1 MEAPLTIQ
9 HLPKAILHVDAD
21 AFFAACEQSRNP
33 SLKGRPVITGKE
45 RGIVASMSYEAKARG
60 VKRAMRLS
68 DVRKLCPEA
77 VCLPS
82 DYETYSLLSKRMF
95 AIVRRYTPDVEEYSI
110 DECFADLTGLQR
122 PLGMPYQQIAA
133 RIKRDLDGELGFTFS
148 MGLGPTKVV
157 AKLAS
162 KQNKPDGLTCIP
174 GYDIHRY
181 LAHMPV
187 DQLWGVGEQTRAYLA
202 KHNIRTALEFARQSE
217 TWIRR
222 HLTKP
227 HYEIWQELHGQSV
240 RPLDTKEKEEYQS
253 IQKFK
258 TFSPASQDRGFVFSQ
273 VAKNVENAC
282 MKARRY
288 HLVAWGAVCLLRTQD
303 FRDFGLEVRFNR
315 ATAFSHEVIR
325 ALTPLFDQLFCSSLL
340 YRSTGVWL
348 CKLTGES
355 DLQLNLFDPPLQIEK
370 YQKIYQAIDGLR
382 GRYGKHAVFLGA
394 SLPANSFTQH
404 VGERGDAPERKGLLF
419 KGETP
424 RKRLGIPMF
433 LGTVR

>member
-187 DQLWGVGEQTRAYLA
+187 DQLWG
-202 KHNIRTALEFARQSE
+202 
-217 TWIRR
+217 
-222 HLTKP
+222 
-227 HYEIWQELHGQSV
+227 
-240 RPLDTKEKEEYQS
+240 
-253 IQKFK
+253 
-258 TFSPASQDRGFVFSQ
+258 
-273 VAKNVENAC
+273 
-282 MKARRY
+282 
-288 HLVAWGAVCLLRTQD
+288 
-303 FRDFGLEVRFNR
+303 
-315 ATAFSHEVIR
+315 
-325 ALTPLFDQLFCSSLL
+325 
-340 YRSTGVWL
+340 
-348 CKLTGES
+348 
-355 DLQLNLFDPPLQIEK
+355 
-370 YQKIYQAIDGLR
+370 
-382 GRYGKHAVFLGA
+382 
-394 SLPANSFTQH
+394 
-404 VGERGDAPERKGLLF
+404 
-419 KGETP
+419 
-424 RKRLGIPMF
+424 LGIVPPI
-433 LGTVR
+433 T